1 MGAVLTTR
9 GRLPEHS
16 EAAAWTR
23 QHDLTA
29 FARLV
34 AAMWW
39 YRPFSVRDSR
49 ELTRVA
55 MGALDALEPEL
66 ASKVLLSAAA
76 TSLDHG
82 AMEECIGIVDAAM
95 AMLPPEEITFG
106 C

>member
-1 MGAVLTTR
+1 
-9 GRLPEHS
+9 
-16 EAAAWTR
+16 
-23 QHDLTA
+23 
-29 FARLV
+29 
-34 AAMWW
+34 
-39 YRPFSVRDSR
+39 
-49 ELTRVA
+49 